1 MDMNALNIL
10 ITGGQTN
17 VGLEAV
23 RLAAARGHQVTALT
37 VGSEGG
43 ARIRAAGGLPA
54 YSEGLRAGELRSF
67 MTMAKADVVIHLA
80 AQVLNGFPAKGVWE
94 SNERQLTHGTTAML
108 EAAQSAGV
116 KFVVYAS
123 YAFVVGDSH
132 GEWLAEGDEGQA
144 EPVFR
149 AARSAEKRVLD
160 SGIPACILR
169 AGFNYG
175 ATEIG
180 TEALLDSIRGGRYVH
195 TGDLHS
201 VFNWVHAADLAQ
213 AALLA
218 AEKQPAGEVINI
230 VDDHPASAAEF
241 AAHLA
246 IRVGAEL
253 SSRRMPGF
261 MLERATSEMQR
272 TLLSVSARLKNDK
285 AKQLLGWKPRY
296 PDYRAGL
303 EQTLLEWR
311 AMPVQG

>member
-1 MDMNALNIL
+1 MDSMNIL

-23 RLAAARGHQVTALT
+23 RQATARGHKVTALT

-43 ARIRAAGGLPA
+43 ARIRAAGGLPG
-54 YSEGLRAGELRSF
+54 YSEGLRPGELKSL
-67 MTMAKADVVIHLA
+67 MTMAQADVVLHLA
-80 AQVLNGFPAKGVWE
+80 SQAINGFPAKGHWE
-94 SNERQLTHGTTAML
+94 AHSRLLTDGVSAVIG
-108 EAAQSAGV
+108 AAKATGA
-116 KFVVYAS
+116 KFLVYAS
-123 YAFVVGDSH
+123 YALVYGDSH
-132 GEWLAEGDEGQA
+132 GEWLAEGDEGHA
-144 EPVFR
+144 DPAFR
-149 AARSAEKRVLD
+149 AAQNAEQRVLE
-160 SGIPACILR
+160 SGIRACVLR

-180 TEALLDSIRGGRYVH
+180 TGALLDNIRGGRYVH
-195 TGDLHS
+195 TGDSHS
-201 VFNWVHAADLAQ
+201 VFNWIHAADLAQ

-218 AEKQPAGEVINI
+218 AEKQAAGEIINV

-246 IRVGAEL
+246 TSVGAEL
-253 SSRRMPGF
+253 STRRMPGF

-272 TLLSVSARLKNDK
+272 TLLTVSARLKNDK